1 MFAEIE
7 IFIIFLALIISVFVY
22 IIIIQREEIK
32 EIKKLLKAEKR
43 KNMEMRKNNSF
54 KEYQFREIE
63 DYLEKLKYISEVKER
78 LDE

>member
-43 KNMEMRKNNSF
+43 RNMEMRKNNSF
-54 KEYQFREIE
+54 QEYQFREIE
-63 DYLEKLKYISEVKER
+63 DYLEKLKYISKVKER

>member
-43 KNMEMRKNNSF
+43 RNIEMRKNNSF
-54 KEYQFREIE
+54 QEYQFREIE
-63 DYLEKLKYISEVKER
+63 DYLEKLKYISKVKER

>member
-7 IFIIFLALIISVFVY
+7 IFIIFLALIVSIFVY

-54 KEYQFREIE
+54 QEYQFREIE